1 MLVVRLP
8 ADVEQRLTDLA
19 QKTGRT
25 KSYYA
30 RKAIL
35 EAIEDMEDMFLAAER
50 LRTTKKVYT
59 IDEVFEELGL
69 NHVDNH
75 A

>member
-50 LRTTKKVYT
+50 LREKNPTLSLHDFKK
-59 IDEVFEELGL
+59 EVMLG
-69 NHVDNH
+69 HVDH
-75 A
+75 